1 MDFVHPHWKHVAQLP
16 EEDIK
21 EALITGYKNGNP
33 FAPHYYDFFHPGVKA
48 GKILDFGCGIGRN
61 FPAIRN
67 FSEEIVA
74 YDIPDMVDACRK
86 YADCTSVSLLED
98 WKEVTIQQFD
108 VAIMSLVVQHMENK
122 EALKQCLIDI
132 SNCSEFLYV
141 STRCWIDGSKKLNS
155 FETIMGAGCFTFLG
169 ANVPYQNIL
178 ASNYPDHTHYDL
190 LFRSVNPELHKNHN
204 SILFDDWAF
213 VELQPNVTLSQPAHA
228 SSISISKITR
238 NHHRTV
244 QAKEAG
250 HAPQYPTINSGTISG
265 SSLCDRVLTHFDH
278 DHVDWVLVSSE
289 DQLSWCWDIGHMLL
303 LGGHRCFDLIL
314 PKQIAGQLP
323 TNYFIRNS
331 DWSRNLLTVM
341 KEHLG
346 TSNSSPEHIQADPEH
361 AVLCEFYQQKSYGIT
376 DRCLFLD
383 KRSANVFSSCAKGE
397 VGSPATSPNKSNPAC
412 NRNPD
417 SENKKYTAKTIWAF
431 YTCERNSEKK
441 ELQIQQ
447 WVREARQD
455 PESLVL
461 FFYGQDANRNR
472 LLGDDEIEL
481 EVDESYENL
490 AGKTIAMLTWIDA
503 NCDYQHLIKI
513 DDDVAVL
520 DYPSLKEH
528 MSGAD
533 YVGSMVKPTSA
544 NVFFN
549 FYADYD
555 DDSES
560 VPIHH
565 VPSFYAQGACY
576 GLSRTVV
583 KAIVKNER
591 DLTEL
596 HQPLAFEDTMI
607 GRAVLEHLESGLIV
621 RQDPCFAATPR
632 GYSDHWLA
640 VGDLDLVELKLAY
653 EVSREPVEGGFD
665 HLNEVWRN
673 RKTRIRDN
681 KYQREYNF
689 AVSKYPAL
697 AGSENLIEREVG
709 AIARVVDLYKKYSF
723 ETTCYFSATRQG
735 TRIKA
740 LREMGISLQVFIDT
754 SAIREAIRGSA
765 MPMYLVVDQSVNI
778 QATADTFADVLMSLP
793 PGSMVLFLDIE
804 ATKLSSLFGLE
815 MARCADFEV
824 RKVGLCLVFR
834 KLAT

>member
-1 MDFVHPHWKHVAQLP
+1 MNREFSSMDFVHPHWKHVALLP

-33 FAPHYYDFFHPGVKA
+33 FAPHLYDFFHAGVKA
-48 GKILDFGCGIGRN
+48 SKILDFGCGIGRN
-61 FPAIRN
+61 FSALRN
-67 FSEEIVA
+67 ISKKIVA
-74 YDIPDMVDACRK
+74 YDIPDMVAACRK
-86 YADCTSVSLLED
+86 YADCTSVSLLDD
-98 WKEVTIQQFD
+98 WKEVIIEQFD
-108 VAIMSLVVQHMENK
+108 VTIMTLVLQHMENE
-122 EALKQCLIDI
+122 EALEKYLIDI
-132 SNCSEFLYV
+132 SNCSDFLYV
-141 STRCWIDGSKKLNS
+141 STRCWIDGLKKLNS
-155 FETIMGAGCFTFLG
+155 FEVIMGTGRFTFLG
-169 ANVPYQNIL
+169 ANMPQQEIL
-178 ASNYPDHTHYDL
+178 ASNFPDHTHYEL
-190 LFRSVNPELHKNHN
+190 LFRSVNPELHGNHN
-204 SILFDDWAF
+204 SILFYDWAF
-213 VELQPNVTLSQPAHA
+213 VELKPVDVR
-228 SSISISKITR
+228 SISLSRVTR
-238 NHHRTV
+238 NHHWTV
-244 QAKEAG
+244 QAKETG
-250 HAPQYPTINSGTISG
+250 HAPQYPTINSETISG
-265 SSLCDRVLTHFDH
+265 SSLCDRVLTHFEH

-303 LGGHRCFDLIL
+303 LGEHQCFDLIL

-323 TNYFIRNS
+323 TSYFIRNS

-346 TSNSSPEHIQADPEH
+346 TSNSSPEHIEADFEH
-361 AVLCEFYQQKSYGIT
+361 AMLCEFYRQNSYGIT

-383 KRSANVFSSCAKGE
+383 KRSVNVFSSCAKGK
-397 VGSPATSPNKSNPAC
+397 VDSSATSLNNSNPAC
-412 NRNPD
+412 NRTLD
-417 SENKKYTAKTIWAF
+417 SKNKKYTAKTIWAF
-431 YTCERNSEKK
+431 YTCERNIEKK

-447 WVREARQD
+447 WVGEARQD

-461 FFYGQDANRNR
+461 FFYGRDASRNS

-490 AGKTIAMLTWIDA
+490 AKKTIAMLKWIDA

-544 NVFFN
+544 NVYFN

-560 VPIHH
+560 VPVHH

-576 GLSRTVV
+576 GLSVAAV
-583 KAIVKNER
+583 KAIIENEN
-591 DLTEL
+591 DLAEL
-596 HQPLAFEDTMI
+596 QQPLAFEDTMI
-607 GRAVLEHLESGLIV
+607 GRTVLEHLKPGLIV

-653 EVSREPVEGGFD
+653 EVSGERVEGRFD
-665 HLNEVWRN
+665 HLNKVWRN
-673 RKTRIRDN
+673 RKTRARVN
-681 KYQREYNF
+681 KYKREYNCG
-689 AVSKYPAL
+689 VSKYPAL
-697 AGSENLIEREVG
+697 AESENLAEKEVG
-709 AIARVVDLYKKYSF
+709 AIARCVDLYKKYSF
-723 ETTCYFSATRQG
+723 KTTCYFSAARQG

-740 LREMGISLQVFIDT
+740 LREMKINLQVFTDT
-754 SAIREAIRGSA
+754 SAIREAIREPA
-765 MPMYLVVDQSVNI
+765 MPIYLVVDQSVNI

-793 PGSMVLFLDIE
+793 PDSMVLFLDIE
-804 ATKLSSLFGLE
+804 ATRLSSLFGLE

-824 RKVGLCLVFR
+824 LKIGLCLVFR